1 MFDWPAFIANLLGL
15 ASVILLAIPAIH
27 VSRYALK
34 AAQISALRP
43 VFRDQ
48 RMREQIDRT
57 IGELNAIRDSWSD
70 GKARC
75 LVLGIVAGAA
85 SYALPVLANAP
96 AAWSVLTG

>member
-15 ASVILLAIPAIH
+15 TSVILLAIPAIH

-34 AAQISALRP
+34 AAKISALRP
-43 VFRDQ
+43 VFRNP
-48 RMREQIDRT
+48 RMRAQIDQT

-75 LVLGIVAGAA
+75 LVLGIIAGAA
-85 SYALPVLANAP
+85 SYLLPVLSNAP
-96 AAWSVLTG
+96 AAWSALTG